1 MKLLISTKEKK
12 NKQKM
17 EETKM
22 CTKVI
27 AEIGI
32 NHNGDLNIARK
43 LIDGAVLAGADIVK
57 FQKRTISEVYTK
69 EQLDTP
75 RVSPFGTTTREQKY
89 GIEFIEI
96 EYDEIYNYCKQ
107 KGIEFTWSSWD
118 LESQELLQ
126 EYDVKYNKVASAM
139 LTNLELLH
147 LIAKENKYTFISTG
161 MSELKEI
168 DRAVELFNFYSC
180 PFELMHCNSTYPMKI
195 EDANLKV
202 IEFLRDRYKFYGNI
216 NIGWSDH
223 SNGRIT
229 PLAAVAL
236 GATSIEVHITLDR
249 NMYGSDQSSSLE
261 IPELIMLVKDIRNVE
276 KALGTG
282 EKILSDA
289 EMKIRQ
295 KLRGI

>member
-1 MKLLISTKEKK
+1 MV
-12 NKQKM
+12 
-17 EETKM
+17 
-22 CTKVI
+22 KVI

-32 NHNGDLNIARK
+32 NHNGDLNIAKK

-57 FQKRTISEVYTK
+57 FQKRTVELVYSK
-69 EQLDTP
+69 EQLETP

-89 GIEFIEI
+89 GIEFTE
-96 EYDEIYNYCKQ
+96 EDYDVIYDYCKQ

-118 LESQELLQ
+118 LESQKLLQ
-126 EYDVKYNKVASAM
+126 KYDVKYNKVASAM

-147 LIAKENKYTFISTG
+147 LIAKEKKYTFISTG

-168 DRAVELFNFYSC
+168 HRAVQLFNYYDC
-180 PFELMHCNSTYPMKI
+180 PIELMHCNSTYPMKL

-202 IEFLRDRYKFYGNI
+202 IEFLRERYNFIDI
-216 NIGWSDH
+216 NVGWSDH

-282 EKILSDA
+282 EKTLSDA

-295 KLRGI
+295 KLRGV

>member
-1 MKLLISTKEKK
+1 
-12 NKQKM
+12 
-17 EETKM
+17 M
-22 CTKVI
+22 CTKII

-32 NHNGDLNIARK
+32 NHNGDLNIAKK

-57 FQKRTISEVYTK
+57 FQKRTVSEVYTK

-89 GIEFIEI
+89 GIELTE
-96 EYDEIYNYCKQ
+96 EDYDEIWEYCLRK
-107 KGIEFTWSSWD
+107 KIEFTWSSWD
-118 LESQELLQ
+118 LQSQKLLQ
-126 EYDVKYNKVASAM
+126 TFNVKYNKVASAM
-139 LTNLELLH
+139 LTNLELLT
-147 LIAKENKYTFISTG
+147 LIAKEKKYTFISTG
-161 MSELKEI
+161 MSTLIEI
-168 DRAVELFNFYSC
+168 DAAAEIFEKHTCPYEL
-180 PFELMHCNSTYPMKI
+180 LHCNSTYPMKI

-202 IEFLRDRYKFYGNI
+202 MDLLRDRYNV

-229 PLAAVAL
+229 PLAAVTL
-236 GATSIEVHITLDR
+236 GATTIEVHITLDR

-261 IPELIMLVKDIRNVE
+261 IPELIMLVKDIRNIE

-282 EKILSDA
+282 EKILSEA

-295 KLRGI
+295 KLRGN